1 MTDVID
7 SECDNMKW
15 YEISIKTDGKY
26 SEIVSNFFHLNGSN
40 GVLIEDNKK
49 IDLDNDTGE
58 IYIDEDKFDESLR
71 DVVEVKG
78 YYNEVEDVIKLIK
91 EELDLSKIEISYFEI
106 NDEWKQKW
114 KEGFKKI
121 KITDDILIKPS
132 WDKNKYDEKIQIKI
146 DPGMAFGTGTH
157 GTTSLSIKMIE
168 KYLKKDDKVLD
179 VGCGSGI
186 LSIVASKLNAK
197 KIVAI
202 DIDEEAIKASKE
214 NFIMNNVDNVELL
227 IGNLKDL
234 YFKKTDILVA
244 NILSEILVMLI
255 KDFVNVLDENSIFIS
270 SGIIIEKVDLIK
282 EIYIE
287 NGLEIIDEDR
297 DGDWAVIVAKKKK

>member
-132 WDKNKYDEKIQIKI
+132 WDENKYDEKIQIKI

-197 KIVAI
+197 EIVAI

-234 YFKKTDILVA
+234 YLKKTDILVA
-244 NILSEILVMLI
+244 NILSEILIMLI

-270 SGIIIEKVDLIK
+270 SGIIIEKADLIK

>member
-26 SEIVSNFFHLNGSN
+26 SEMVSNFFHLNGSN

-132 WDKNKYDEKIQIKI
+132 WDENKYDEKIQIKI

-186 LSIVASKLNAK
+186 LSIIASKLNAK
-197 KIVAI
+197 EIVAI

-234 YFKKTDILVA
+234 YLKKTDILVA
-244 NILSEILVMLI
+244 NILSEILIMLI

-270 SGIIIEKVDLIK
+270 SGIIIEKADLIK

>member
-1 MTDVID
+1 
-7 SECDNMKW
+7 MKW
-15 YEISIKTDGKY
+15 YEISIKTDEKY
-26 SEIVSNFFHLNGSN
+26 LDTVSNFFHLNGSN

-49 IDLDNDTGE
+49 IVLDNNTGE
-58 IYIDEDKFDESLR
+58 IYLSEDIFDESLR

-91 EELDLSKIEISYFEI
+91 KELDLSKIEISYFEI
-106 NDEWKQKW
+106 NDDWKQKW

-132 WDKNKYDEKIQIKI
+132 WDENKYNEKIQVKI

-197 KIVAI
+197 EIVAI

-214 NFIMNNVDNVELL
+214 NFIMNGVNNVELL

-234 YFKKTDILVA
+234 YFKKVDLLVA
-244 NILSEILVMLI
+244 NILSEILIMLI
-255 KDFVNVLDENSIFIS
+255 KDIVNVLDENSIFIS

-282 EIYIE
+282 ETYIE
-287 NGLEIIDEDR
+287 NGLEIIDENR